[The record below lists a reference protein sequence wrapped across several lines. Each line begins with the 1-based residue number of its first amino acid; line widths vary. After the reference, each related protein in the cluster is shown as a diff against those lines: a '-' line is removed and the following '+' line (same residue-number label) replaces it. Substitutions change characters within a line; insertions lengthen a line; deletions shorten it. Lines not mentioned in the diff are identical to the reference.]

1 MLNKKELIELRY
13 LYELGYRYIGRHEI
27 GTVKVFKEKP
37 VRDKVVNNPNRGGYD
52 TWVIGKYP
60 IKDHSLYHDV
70 KLGNYEMITWE
81 NGVVKIDSLIE
92 I

>member
-1 MLNKKELIELRY
+1 M
-13 LYELGYRYIGRHEI
+13 
-27 GTVKVFKEKP
+27 
-37 VRDKVVNNPNRGGYD
+37 VNNPNRGGYD